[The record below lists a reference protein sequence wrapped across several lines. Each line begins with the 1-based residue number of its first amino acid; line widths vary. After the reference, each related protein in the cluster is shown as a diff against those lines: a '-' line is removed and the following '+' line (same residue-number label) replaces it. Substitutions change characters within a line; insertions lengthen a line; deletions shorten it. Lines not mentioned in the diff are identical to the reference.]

1 MLLFGSV
8 FPLFHGT
15 LFVELKMCLA
25 LKKKNGWNLP
35 PPKNDSVKLPRPLT
49 TPPPPQNKGFFC
61 GISKRNGRLTAR
73 RKWRQDFTNDTVVE
87 DCKSQAATWAG
98 LDADSRPGWKGC
110 WTRAMT
116 PGCGVSATGSCVLKA
131 EGGGVFLKH
140 F

>member
-1 MLLFGSV
+1 
-8 FPLFHGT
+8 
-15 LFVELKMCLA
+15 MCLA
-25 LKKKNGWNLP
+25 LNKKIGWNLP

-49 TPPPPQNKGFFC
+49 TAPC
-61 GISKRNGRLTAR
+61 GISKRNGRLTS

-131 EGGGVFLKH
+131 EGGGGGGGGFFKH